1 MVMEWKKLLDQDK
14 VRESTVEKSQNDGR
28 NEFEGDYSRL
38 IFSSPIRR
46 LQDKAQVF
54 PLDNS
59 DYIRTRLTHSMEV
72 SSIARS
78 LGSSVEQKL
87 IEGNGE
93 LGFVNGKISAL
104 LATVGLSH
112 DIGNP
117 PFGHFGE
124 SVIQNFFINW
134 FKNNIEEAAKLTPEE
149 KADLTNFEG
158 NSQSF
163 RLLTKLHYLIDENG
177 YNLTY
182 GTLAS
187 IMKYP
192 RSSTEG
198 NKSDDERIS
207 FHKFGYFQSEKT
219 IFDKVKKQTG
229 IGEFRHPLTFLLEA
243 ADDIAYSAADIE
255 DGYKKNVINYEIIRN
270 VLGGKLN
277 FAKEKQ
283 KDLFESLEKY
293 KNEIPTNYPGD
304 KYELVLQR
312 FRIKA
317 QGYMIASVVDRFMDK
332 HKQLLTGDFDEDI
345 VLSSDAREVREAL
358 KDLAVNHIFKDKS
371 IITKELVGER
381 VICGLLEMF
390 VDAVIS
396 EKRKKTK
403 TKEGKL
409 YQLISPNY
417 RFICERYPSRKEA
430 SGEPSLYDRL
440 LLVTDF
446 ICGMTDTYALNLYQK
461 LTGIKL

>member
-1 MVMEWKKLLDQDK
+1 MVMNWDKLLNQDK
-14 VRESTVEKSQNDGR
+14 VRESTIEKSPNDGR

-87 IEGNGE
+87 IEENNKFT
-93 LGFVNGKISAL
+93 FVKGKISAL
-104 LATVGLSH
+104 LATVGLAH

-124 SVIQNFFINW
+124 SVIQNFFKKW
-134 FKNNIEEAAKLTPEE
+134 FENNKKEASRLTSEEI
-149 KADLTNFEG
+149 ADFTNFEG

-163 RLLTKLHYLIDENG
+163 RLLTKLHYLIDEYG

-187 IMKYP
+187 ILKYP
-192 RSSTEG
+192 RNSLEG
-198 NKSDDERIS
+198 NKSKDERIS
-207 FHKFGYFQSEKT
+207 YHKFGYFQSEKT
-219 IFDKVKKQTG
+219 IFEKIKKHTG
-229 IGEFRHPLTFLLEA
+229 IGDFRHPLTFLLEA

-255 DGYKKNVINYEIIRN
+255 DGYKKNVIDYEIIRN
-270 VLGGKLN
+270 VLGEKLN
-277 FAKEKQ
+277 INKEKQ
-283 KDLFESLEKY
+283 KELFESLEKY
-293 KNEIPTNYPGD
+293 KNDMPNNYPGD

-317 QGYMIASVVDRFMDK
+317 QGYMISSVVDTFLNK
-332 HKQLLTGDFDEDI
+332 HKQLLSGSFDEDI
-345 VLSSDAREVREAL
+345 ILSSDAKELREAL
-358 KDLAVNHIFKDKS
+358 KELAVNYIFKDKA
-371 IITKELVGER
+371 IITKELVGEK

-390 VDAVIS
+390 VEAVVS
-396 EKRKKTK
+396 ERRKQTK

-417 RFICERYPSRKEA
+417 RFICERFPSRKEEN
-430 SGEPSLYDRL
+430 GDPSLYDRL

-446 ICGMTDTYALNLYQK
+446 ICGMTDTYALKLYQK
-461 LTGIKL
+461 LTGIEL